1 MEVTGHYWLALYE
14 FLTYKGYVVHVV
26 NPIQSYG
33 AWNAYIRKAKTDRKD
48 ALILADLLRINRT
61 EATNMATETVMKLQT
76 LSRTRFAFV
85 DQVAALM
92 QLVPYWTVFPPSIP
106 TASRPSSSRR
116 PGNYLKNT

>member
-1 MEVTGHYWLALYE
+1 M
-14 FLTYKGYVVHVV
+14 
-26 NPIQSYG
+26 
-33 AWNAYIRKAKTDRKD
+33 
-48 ALILADLLRINRT
+48 ILADLLRINRT

-116 PGNYLKNT
+116 PGN